1 MKPITN
7 PKIIQRRCFL
17 ANCAKFTVGVA
28 LLGAGPKAFG
38 VFSDSYLDYGYCI
51 FKCPQPCS
59 FSPGCPG
66 CRDATSGP
74 ALNCTARNCALEKG
88 MESCAH
94 CVDLA
99 TCTKSVFVNYPNVR
113 TFALNKQKEWGLL
126 SAVDKKIED
135 QSDIKVYPTI
145 TSNSLTIT
153 HNERSELDF
162 SLYDINGRT
171 VKKGKINTAS
181 YLFDVSDLTPG
192 TYIINITKDGQL
204 LHISKI
210 IKK

>member
-17 ANCAKFTVGVA
+17 ANCAKFTAGVA

-51 FKCPQPCS
+51 FKCPQPCG

-66 CRDATSGP
+66 CRNATSGP

-94 CVDLA
+94 CSELA

-113 TFALNKQKEWGLL
+113 IFALSKQKEWGLL
-126 SAVDKKIED
+126 TGIEQKTKD
-135 QSDIKVYPTI
+135 QSDFRVYPTI
-145 TSNSLTIT
+145 TSDNITIS
-153 HNERSELDF
+153 HNERSEIDF
-162 SLYDINGRT
+162 CLYDISGRN
-171 VKKGKINTAS
+171 VMKGKINTTNYLLDVS
-181 YLFDVSDLTPG
+181 YLKPG
-192 TYIINITKDGQL
+192 KYIINITKGDKL
-204 LHISKI
+204 LYLGKI